1 LKENIMSPARS
12 LLFVTI
18 VFIAG
23 CASVQAQRRWQ
34 RLPAPRDP
42 QFYEPRN
49 KLEEFDGRMETL
61 LIKGRTW
68 VGTVRAQNG
77 SVRIEAIE
85 IRDSLDSSRATGVII
100 TIVPSETNAPAEEIR
115 SLIDYDE
122 IDKLV
127 NVLDTMAKA
136 DEKVTKLVNFEE
148 RYRTRGD
155 FEAIVYRQ
163 ISGAGAAAAIEGGF
177 FDRVRLLMAM
187 EDLTKLRWF
196 IAQAKDKL
204 DEAK

>member
-1 LKENIMSPARS
+1 
-12 LLFVTI
+12 LLLVTI

-34 RLPAPRDP
+34 RLPPPRDP

-49 KLEEFDGRMETL
+49 KLEDFDGRMETL

-77 SVRIEAIE
+77 SARVEAIE
-85 IRDSLDSSRATGVII
+85 IHDSLDSSRATGVII
-100 TIVPSETNAPAEEIR
+100 TIVTTEANAPGEEIR

-163 ISGAGAAAAIEGGF
+163 ISGAGASAAIEGGF
-177 FDRVRLLMAM
+177 FDRVRLLMAV

-196 IAQAKDKL
+196 IAQAKEKL